1 MKRAALIVHLWLSG
15 VVLFGIG
22 CGADEDT
29 LAPDPGALDALNRG
43 WAAYAAGDFSNA
55 LLEFER
61 AANLDETL
69 ADAQNGI
76 GWARLSLVEGAPE
89 SSVLDLAVDAFTE
102 ALRKDGNLADA
113 WVGMGQALFLR
124 RASADELRDA
134 ARAFASARDVP
145 SETLFRHDYSSLADI
160 YALEAWC
167 YYYTGDLD
175 AARSRANAALEA
187 RAETPSARL
196 LVELLR

>member
-1 MKRAALIVHLWLSG
+1 MKRFAFIFPLWLG
-15 VVLFGIG
+15 GIVLLAIG
-22 CGADEDT
+22 CGGDEDT
-29 LAPDPGALDALNRG
+29 VTPDPVALDALNRG
-43 WAAYAAGDFSNA
+43 WAAYGAGDYSTA

-61 AANLDETL
+61 AANLDENL
-69 ADAQNGI
+69 ADARNGI

-89 SSVLDLAVDAFTE
+89 ASVLDLAVDAFTE

-124 RASADELRDA
+124 RESADELRDA
-134 ARAFASARDVP
+134 ARAFASAREAP
-145 SETLFRHDYSSLADI
+145 PQTLFRHDYTSLADI

-175 AARSRANAALEA
+175 TARSRANAALDV
-187 RAETPSARL
+187 RAGTPSARL
-196 LVELLR
+196 LVDLMR